1 MSLNTKILV
10 HPRSVL
16 VFLGVFLMG
25 YWLVV
30 GSPDSVNMVQAK
42 EVVPAPE
49 VVLENLEGGKISL
62 KDYRGKWVFINFWAT
77 WCPPC
82 IKEMPDMESFYNKFK
97 KHNFVMLAVSIDKK
111 KKLVEKFVKKYNLT
125 FEIFFDPK
133 TKVAKQFGVKGIPA
147 TFVINPQGEIISQA
161 SGPRE
166 WMDPS
171 IIDYFEKLM
180 AVKESG
186 KDNS

>member
-1 MSLNTKILV
+1 MSRNTKILV

-16 VFLGVFLMG
+16 VFLGVSLMW
-25 YWLVV
+25 YWLAV
-30 GSPDSVNMVQAK
+30 GPSNSVDIVQAK

-49 VVLENLEGGKISL
+49 VALEKLEGGKTSL

-77 WCPPC
+77 WCLPC
-82 IKEMPDMESFYNKFK
+82 IKEMPAMEGFYNKFK
-97 KHNFVMLAVSIDKK
+97 KHNLVMLAVSIDKK
-111 KKLVEKFVKKYNLT
+111 KELVEKFVKKHNLT
-125 FEIFFDPK
+125 FEIFIDSK
-133 TKVAKQFGVKGIPA
+133 TKAAKQFGVRGIPA
-147 TFVINPQGEIISQA
+147 TFVLNPQGDIVSQA

-166 WMDPS
+166 WMDPT

-180 AVKESG
+180 AVKESK

>member
-1 MSLNTKILV
+1 MSPDTKILV
-10 HPRSVL
+10 HPRSIL
-16 VFLGVFLMG
+16 VFLGVSLIG
-25 YWLVV
+25 YWLLA
-30 GSPDSVNMVQAK
+30 GSLNRVDIVQAK
-42 EVVPAPE
+42 EIIPAPE
-49 VVLENLEGGKISL
+49 VVLEKLEGGKIPL

-82 IKEMPDMESFYNKFK
+82 IKEMPAMEGFYNKFK
-97 KHNFVMLAVSIDKK
+97 KHNLVMLAVSIDKK
-111 KKLVEKFVKKYNLT
+111 KELVVEFVKKYNLT
-125 FEIFFDPK
+125 FEIFIDSE

-147 TFVINPQGEIISQA
+147 TFILNPQGEIVSQA
-161 SGPRE
+161 AGARK

-180 AVKESG
+180 AVKESE